1 VTDAIHR
8 RFIEDRSMTH
18 DGRRSASFLGCASPL
33 SACGARMEIIRV
45 LPRGPYVSEQL
56 IFRCCVCEV
65 AMTRAGDERNWR

>member
-1 VTDAIHR
+1 MMVGVQLHSSDVH
-8 RFIEDRSMTH
+8 
-18 DGRRSASFLGCASPL
+18 PL
-33 SACGARMEIIRV
+33 CPACGARMEIIRV